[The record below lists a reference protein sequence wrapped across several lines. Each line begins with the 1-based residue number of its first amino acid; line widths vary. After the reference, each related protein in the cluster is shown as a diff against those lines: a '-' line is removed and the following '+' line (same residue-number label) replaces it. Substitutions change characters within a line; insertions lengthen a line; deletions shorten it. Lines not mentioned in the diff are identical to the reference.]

1 MTGRDGKRERERE
14 ERRME
19 GGRKGGRDR
28 REIERDWGIGVVS
41 GSVCARKRECRG
53 VKQGG

>member
-1 MTGRDGKRERERE
+1 MTKRDGKRERE
-14 ERRME
+14 
-19 GGRKGGRDR
+19 RKGGRDR

>member
-1 MTGRDGKRERERE
+1 VRERERE

-41 GSVCARKRECRG
+41 GSVCARKRDCRG

>member
-1 MTGRDGKRERERE
+1 MTGRDGKRERE

-19 GGRKGGRDR
+19 GGRKGGSYG
-28 REIERDWGIGVVS
+28 REIERDWDIGVVS

>member
-1 MTGRDGKRERERE
+1 
-14 ERRME
+14 ME

-41 GSVCARKRECRG
+41 GSVCARKRECREREREREVG
-53 VKQGG
+53 SVSES